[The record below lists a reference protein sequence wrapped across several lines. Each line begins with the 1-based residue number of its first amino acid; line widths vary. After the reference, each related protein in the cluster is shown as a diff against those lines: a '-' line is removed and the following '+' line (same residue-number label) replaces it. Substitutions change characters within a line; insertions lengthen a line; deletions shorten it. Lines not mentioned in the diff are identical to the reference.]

1 MPLETR
7 THELTAADRGW
18 FGEQVEALLPDLFGT
33 AVRLCGNRADA
44 EDLVALAVSK
54 AWAGLPSL
62 EDRDAFCGWI
72 FRILN
77 NAFVSDCR
85 SARAQATRESI
96 DAAPEQSFSLFER
109 LHQPF
114 LLWQGEPEIDVLN
127 RLLAEDI
134 ERAIAGLPPE
144 FRSVVVMV
152 DVEGL
157 AYREVA
163 ETLGIPV
170 GTVRSRL
177 ARGRSRLQR
186 ALWDHA
192 VEAGLRNGRPGGAS
206 RAARDDDGR
215 GSPGHASR
223 DDEGGEG
230 GDEADDAP

>member
-1 MPLETR
+1 MPVDTPQR
-7 THELTAADRGW
+7 ELTTADRTW
-18 FGEQVEALLPDLFGT
+18 FGEQVEALLPELFGT
-33 AVRLCGNRADA
+33 AVRLCGDRTDA
-44 EDLVALAVSK
+44 EDLVALTVSK
-54 AWAGLPSL
+54 AWEALPSL
-62 EDRDAFCGWI
+62 EDRGAFRGWI

-77 NAFVSDCR
+77 NAYVSDCR
-85 SARAQATRESI
+85 SARAQATRESM
-96 DAAPEQSFSLFER
+96 DASPEQPFSLFER

-114 LLWQGEPEIDVLN
+114 LLWRGEPETEFLN

-134 ERAIAGLPPE
+134 ERAITELPPE

-177 ARGRSRLQR
+177 SRGRSRLQR

-192 VEAGLRNGRPGGAS
+192 VEAGLREPEPRGDSTTGT
-206 RAARDDDGR
+206 DDR
-215 GSPGHASR
+215 
-223 DDEGGEG
+223 
-230 GDEADDAP
+230 EADHEDEEKER

>member
-1 MPLETR
+1 MPVDTR
-7 THELTAADRGW
+7 QRELTAADRAW
-18 FGEQVEALLPDLFGT
+18 FGEKVEALLSDLFGT
-33 AVRLCGNRADA
+33 AVRLCGDRTDA

-54 AWAGLPSL
+54 AWEGLPSL
-62 EDRDAFCGWI
+62 EDRDSFRGWM

-96 DAAPEQSFSLFER
+96 DASPEQPFSLFER

-114 LLWQGEPEIDVLN
+114 LLWQGQPEIEFLN
-127 RLLAEDI
+127 RLLAEDM
-134 ERAIAGLPPE
+134 ERAIAGLRPE
-144 FRSVVVMV
+144 FRAVVVMV

-157 AYREVA
+157 QYREVA

-192 VEAGLRNGRPGGAS
+192 VEAGLRDEPSESN
-206 RAARDDDGR
+206 
-215 GSPGHASR
+215 
-223 DDEGGEG
+223 DDERR
-230 GDEADDAP
+230 

>member
-1 MPLETR
+1 MPVDTR
-7 THELTAADRGW
+7 QRELTAADRAW
-18 FGEQVEALLPDLFGT
+18 FGEQVEGLLPDLFGT
-33 AVRLCGNRADA
+33 AVRLCGDRTEA

-54 AWAGLPSL
+54 AWEALPSL
-62 EDRDAFCGWI
+62 EDRAAFRGWM

-85 SARAQATRESI
+85 SARAQATRESL
-96 DAAPEQSFSLFER
+96 DASPEQPFSLFER

-114 LLWQGEPEIDVLN
+114 LLWQGQPEIEFLN

-157 AYREVA
+157 QYREVA

-177 ARGRSRLQR
+177 ARGRGRLQR
-186 ALWDHA
+186 TLWDHA
-192 VEAGLRNGRPGGAS
+192 VEAGLRTGSVESEG
-206 RAARDDDGR
+206 DDGAR
-215 GSPGHASR
+215 N
-223 DDEGGEG
+223 DDEH
-230 GDEADDAP
+230 GDETIEGEINDRA